1 MLGGD
6 IAIVL
11 WTMGLA
17 LLELG
22 RCLTSDRL
30 ESFVALVFDH

>member
-6 IAIVL
+6 VAIVL

-22 RCLTSDRL
+22 GCLTSDWL
-30 ESFVALVFDH
+30 EGFVALVLDH